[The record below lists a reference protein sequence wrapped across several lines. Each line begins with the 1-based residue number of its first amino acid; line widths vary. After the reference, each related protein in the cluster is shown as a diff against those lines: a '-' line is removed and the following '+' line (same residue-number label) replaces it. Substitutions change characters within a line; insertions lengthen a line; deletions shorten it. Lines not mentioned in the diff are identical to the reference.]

1 MGDSLSSSKHFT
13 LQQLDSGI
21 HAAIASDGGW
31 AVGNAGIIDL
41 GDHTMVFDTFVNVSP
56 ATELKEAAERATGR
70 TVDYVVNSHA
80 HRDHYRGNQ
89 VFTDAIIVADRKSR
103 DEMAKRKRNESERV
117 QIEGLDPI
125 RSEVEEEF
133 KYWKSNPTTTEQDKV
148 LWDGYRD
155 GILHGLDTY
164 KLRVPDL
171 SFETT
176 MTFHGAETDAE
187 AITYGGGHSQSDALL
202 YLPEERIAF
211 LGDLLFINYQPALFN
226 GDPNELLRI
235 LDKVEALDA
244 KTLVPGHGP
253 VGTSKDIAPMRDYVA
268 ALEKTVEETVASGG
282 GPERAAE
289 KPIAA
294 PFDSWKWHSF
304 YKENIEFL
312 FQRRIK

>member
-1 MGDSLSSSKHFT
+1 
-13 LQQLDSGI
+13 
-21 HAAIASDGGW
+21 
-31 AVGNAGIIDL
+31 
-41 GDHTMVFDTFVNVSP
+41 MVFDTFVNVS
-56 ATELKEAAERATGR
+56 AAKELKEAAERATRR
-70 TVDYVVNSHA
+70 TIGYVVNSHA

-117 QIEGLDPI
+117 EREGLEAI
-125 RSEVEEEF
+125 RREVEEEF
-133 KYWKSNPTTTEQDKV
+133 KFWKSNPTTTESDKI

-176 MTFHGAETDAE
+176 MTFHGTERNAE
-187 AITYGGGHSQSDALL
+187 AITCGGGHSQSDALV

-235 LDKVEALDA
+235 LDKVEALGA

-253 VGTSKDIAPMRDYVA
+253 VGTSEDIAPMRDYVA
-268 ALEKTVEETVASGG
+268 ALEKTVKEVAASGG
-282 GPERAAE
+282 DPERAAE

-304 YKENIEFL
+304 YKENVEFL
-312 FQRRIK
+312 FQRKSK